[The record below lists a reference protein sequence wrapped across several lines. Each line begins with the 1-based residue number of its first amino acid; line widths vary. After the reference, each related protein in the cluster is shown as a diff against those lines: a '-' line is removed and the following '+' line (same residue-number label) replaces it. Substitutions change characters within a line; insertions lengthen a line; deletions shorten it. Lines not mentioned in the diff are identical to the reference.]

1 MERNGIKLPLNEQ
14 ETDASEMFAH
24 GRKQTLDK
32 DLEKIN
38 LVEDASRDLGRRLA
52 APGAALLF
60 IIGVVLIA
68 LSTVSGHPGGSIAVI
83 AAVLAAY
90 MAMNI
95 GANDVANNIGAAVGA
110 RAMSLG
116 AGLAIAAVCEIAGAL
131 IAGNRVAGTIANGIV
146 HADMMASSEHLALA
160 MMAALLAAAA
170 WINIATWVGAPVS
183 TTHAIVGGVM
193 GAGIA
198 AAGFHAVQ
206 WQVVGAIAISWLLSP
221 LLGAMVA
228 IAVLAFINSFIIYV
242 PDKIAAARRWVP
254 VLMGLMF
261 GAFTT
266 YMVLV
271 LPDDVIMM
279 TRLYA
284 SLIGLMAGILT
295 WFISRPL
302 IARKSRHLENRE
314 RSLRTLFQ
322 VPLIFSAALLSF
334 AHGTNDVANAIGP
347 LAAVVSALQGGPQV
361 GEAAIPIWELT
372 IGGLGISI
380 GLLLFGPKLVNLVG
394 KDITK
399 LNPIRAYC
407 VALSAAVTV
416 ILASSIGAPVSSTHI
431 AVGSVFGVG
440 LFREWYNR
448 NSKRRQSYLAM
459 RSQQLAEQKPASEG
473 EAPEITPKQPKKRK
487 DVNIDEVNR
496 RYLVRRSHLLTIVAA
511 WTVTVPL
518 SAALAAAVTM
528 IMLRLFG

>member
-1 MERNGIKLPLNEQ
+1 MDGQ
-14 ETDASEMFAH
+14 GTHASPAATL

-38 LVEDASRDLGRRLA
+38 LVEDASRHLGRRLA

-60 IIGVVLIA
+60 IVGVVLVA
-68 LSTVSGHPGGSIAVI
+68 LATLSGHPSSLIAVT

-110 RAMSLG
+110 RALSLG
-116 AGLAIAAVCEIAGAL
+116 MGLAIAAFCEIAGAL
-131 IAGNRVAGTIANGIV
+131 IAGNKVAGTIANGII
-146 HADMMASSEHLALA
+146 HTEMLASPEHLALA

-170 WINIATWVGAPVS
+170 WINIATWIGAPVS
-183 TTHAIVGGVM
+183 TTHAIVGGVL

-198 AAGFHAVQ
+198 AAGFNAVQ

-242 PDKIAAARRWVP
+242 PDKLAAARRWVP

-271 LPDDVIMM
+271 LPDDIIMM
-279 TRLYA
+279 TRLNA
-284 SLIGLMAGILT
+284 SLAGLVTGIGV
-295 WFISRPL
+295 WFVSRPL
-302 IARKSRHLENRE
+302 IARKSAGLENRE
-314 RSLRTLFQ
+314 RSLRVLFQ
-322 VPLIFSAALLSF
+322 FPLVISAALLSF

-347 LAAVVSALQGGPQV
+347 LAAVVAALQQGPVV
-361 GEAAIPIWELT
+361 GQSHIPFWELA
-372 IGGLGISI
+372 IGGAGISI
-380 GLLLFGPKLVNLVG
+380 GLLLFGPRLVNLVG
-394 KDITK
+394 KGITK

-407 VALSAAVTV
+407 VALSAAMTV

-431 AVGSVFGVG
+431 AIGAVFGVG

-448 NSKRRQSYLAM
+448 HSSRRQRYLAM
-459 RSQQLAEQKPASEG
+459 RAEEQAVSAKPR
-473 EAPEITPKQPKKRK
+473 PRHK
-487 DVNIDEVNR
+487 DVNIDEVKR
-496 RYLVRRSHLLTIVAA
+496 RYLVRRSHLLTIIAA

-518 SAALAAAVTM
+518 SAALAAGVTM
-528 IMLRLFG
+528 IMFRLFA